1 MIILLKITKL
11 FRRFPGAIW
20 RRVLSKPT
28 KFLLGSCYGVKFGR
42 DPIFVGWPVLKGAG
56 LIKFGHNCVLVS
68 SQFGNPLGLF
78 RPCIIEAISSHSRI
92 HIGNKFAASG
102 VCIVAEKEIIIGN
115 NVSVGA
121 NATII
126 DTDFHATNAESRN
139 EHAAANSKSI
149 RIEDDVWIGMN
160 ALILKGVTL
169 HRGAVIGAHAVVT
182 KDVPA
187 GARAVGN
194 PARIVCDGS
203 RVAPKAIGELTV
215 LG

>member
-1 MIILLKITKL
+1 MNMLFKISKLL
-11 FRRFPGAIW
+11 RRLPGAIW
-20 RRVLSKPT
+20 RRVLSKPV
-28 KFLLGSCYGVKFGR
+28 KFILNNCYGVRFGR
-42 DPIFVGWPVLKGAG
+42 NTIFVGWPVLKGEG
-56 LIKFGHNCVLVS
+56 SIQLGHNCVLVS
-68 SQFGNPLGLF
+68 SPLGNPLGLF

-92 HIGNKFAASG
+92 HIGDNFGASG
-102 VCIVAEKEIIIGN
+102 VCIVAEKEITIGN

-126 DTDFHATNAESRN
+126 DTDFHAINADARN
-139 EHAAANSKSI
+139 SHAAANSKPI

-169 HRGAVIGAHAVVT
+169 HRGAVIGANAVVT

-194 PARIVCDGS
+194 PARIIFDGS
-203 RVAPKAIGELTV
+203 GIKLKAIGESTDLE
-215 LG
+215 

>member
-11 FRRFPGAIW
+11 IRRLPGAIW

-28 KFLLGSCYGVKFGR
+28 KFILGNCYGVSFGR

-68 SQFGNPLGLF
+68 SPLGNPLGLF
-78 RPCIIEAISSHSRI
+78 RPCILEAISSQSRI
-92 HIGNKFAASG
+92 HIGNNFAASG
-102 VCIVAEKEIIIGN
+102 VCIVAQQEIIIGN

-126 DTDFHATNAESRN
+126 DTDFHAAKAEARN
-139 EHAAANSKSI
+139 ENAAASSKPI

-160 ALILKGVTL
+160 ALILKGVTV

-187 GARAVGN
+187 GAHAVGN
-194 PARIVCDGS
+194 PARIIFSDASEGLNHF
-203 RVAPKAIGELTV
+203 AK
-215 LG
+215 